1 MAQVGNVF
9 SALWPLF
16 AAVSFIF
23 KFATLNCAL
32 FFCYNKIWIFF
43 ASFISGGFCK
53 DQVYLEGAL
62 QLLKNRKRIDFHL
75 LVQLGKISWEDI
87 DKVELLGN
95 LDESKVPFFMEDLT
109 VYHKH
114 LDRICEA
121 NGLTD
126 DVLREV

>member
-1 MAQVGNVF
+1 MYILSLV
-9 SALWPLF
+9 L
-16 AAVSFIF
+16 
-23 KFATLNCAL
+23 T
-32 FFCYNKIWIFF
+32 
-43 ASFISGGFCK
+43 GGFCK

-62 QLLKNRKRIDFHL
+62 QLLKNRKHIDFHL

-95 LDESKVPFFMEDLT
+95 LDETKVPFFMQDLA

-126 DVLREV
+126 DVLGEV